1 VNSAAL
7 PYSRRPRARR
17 WSVLRALIGSH
28 WLGGRM
34 GDTPAISAAPAKGV
48 RFALP
53 TPALLIAVAL
63 VASLSRLRYVISFAG
78 TFGSGDAN
86 AIAMHAVFMRLG
98 ELHTS
103 PQLAVSGD
111 LFSQPPL
118 IPSLLAL
125 LSAASRMPISTVALV
140 VVPLLTTGALLLL
153 TALLARRFCWQ
164 LALAAG
170 VMLALLP
177 RFSFDS
183 TEPDKAPFVVSFF
196 IASLVCVYAGT
207 ERPKMLLAAGG
218 FCALAMLSHTTGY
231 LFLPVLAG
239 SYVILAGKPLS
250 RSFNRY
256 AAGALLFPAAAVV
269 IYFALAKLVTP
280 HHAFSTPPST
290 AGDGVLPPFVQTYI
304 DAMSN
309 LTNGAIKDRAWGLYM
324 TGIREQLGI
333 LVFALAFAGFARGCY
348 RCVAR
353 GERAI
358 APFLLWVAVITL
370 LFCMQYPAASH
381 RSRYPSYVTPAYVV
395 LAAYFLVGVAQEI
408 RWASAGLLFAVF
420 AACFAAVGYAMAAN
434 PANRDFYASHVKA
447 AEFIDEKGLL
457 DSGGALYMD
466 WPSLTLNILERRPEY
481 EDSLYTFGFGQR
493 DLSEFTPQFVASHN
507 IKYYIYD
514 HTGIDAQRSSNVV
527 LAQLEHSMLL
537 RQVARFNG
545 TAGTYTTIYE
555 LHPRTS
561 LSNGDRSAVLN
572 AALQNPGRQLLLN
585 PAQCVSG
592 DGTLLGWDLNG
603 WVAVAPMNASTNG
616 CGVLVQNRH
625 EFGGVRQSIDAKGL
639 GGQPVVLTARFA
651 AADAGSARSAVVDLF
666 ADYSLVQESKLDL
679 ARNDT
684 AFIEAYVPQGA
695 RQLRVVL
702 ASGNGDEGDLR
713 LLGAALERG
722 STEQVLADAAAT
734 TSG

>member
-1 VNSAAL
+1 MPGWRLDRASSAV
-7 PYSRRPRARR
+7 P
-17 WSVLRALIGSH
+17 
-28 WLGGRM
+28 
-34 GDTPAISAAPAKGV
+34 AAPATRL

-86 AIAMHAVFMRLG
+86 AIAMHAVFLRLG

-125 LSAASRMPISTVALV
+125 LSVISRMPISTLALV
-140 VVPLLTTGALLLL
+140 AVPLLTTGALLLL
-153 TALLARRFCWQ
+153 SALLARQFGWQ

-170 VMLALLP
+170 VLLALLP

-196 IASLVCVYAGT
+196 VASLVCVYAGT
-207 ERPKMLLAAGG
+207 RRPKMLLAAGA

-231 LFLPVLAG
+231 LFLPVLFG
-239 SYVILAGKPLS
+239 SYLVLNGTPLS

-269 IYFALAKLVTP
+269 IYFVLAKTVTS
-280 HHAFSTPPST
+280 HHAFATPPST
-290 AGDGVLPPFVQTYI
+290 ASHSVLPPFVQTYI
-304 DAMSN
+304 DATSN

-324 TGIREQLGI
+324 AGIREQLGI

-348 RCVAR
+348 RCVVH

-358 APFLLWVAVITL
+358 APFLLWMAAITIM
-370 LFCMQYPAASH
+370 FCMQYPAASH

-395 LAAYFLVGVAQEI
+395 LAAYFLVGMAQEI
-408 RWASAGLLFAVF
+408 RWASVGLLFAVF
-420 AACFAAVGYAMAAN
+420 AACFAALGYATAAN

-447 AEFIDEKGLL
+447 AEFIDQNGLL

-481 EDSLYTFGFGQR
+481 EDRLFTFGFGQR
-493 DLSEFTPQFVASHN
+493 DLSEFTPQFVSSHN

-514 HTGIDAQRSSNVV
+514 HTGVDAQRSSNAV
-527 LAQLEHSMLL
+527 LSQLEHSMLL
-537 RQVARFNG
+537 RQVARFDG

-555 LHPRTS
+555 VHPRTA
-561 LSNGDRSAVLN
+561 LSNGDREAVLN
-572 AALQNPGRQLLLN
+572 AALKHPGRQLLTN
-585 PAQCVSG
+585 PAQCVTG
-592 DGTLLGWDLNG
+592 DGSVLGWDLNG
-603 WVAVAPMNASTNG
+603 WVAVAPASATATG

-625 EFGGVRQSIDAKGL
+625 EYGGIRQSVDATGL
-639 GGQPVVLTARFA
+639 RGQPVVLTARFA
-651 AADAGSARSAVVDLF
+651 SVGAGSARSAVVDLY
-666 ADYSLVQESKLDL
+666 ADDSLVQESRLDL
-679 ARNDT
+679 ARDDT

-695 RQLRVVL
+695 TQLRVVL
-702 ASGNGDEGDLR
+702 ASGNDDAGDLQF
-713 LLGAALERG
+713 LGAALERG
-722 STEQVLADAAAT
+722 STEQVLADAAV